1 MANEQILIIEDDN
14 ELGRGLTAALKNDGK
29 TVFCVSTL
37 KDAADQLLVFR
48 PSLILMDINLPD
60 GNGLDFLTEVKRS
73 YAGIPVIMLTAN
85 DTDDDIV
92 RGLELGADDYMTKPF
107 SLSVLRA
114 RVNAQ
119 LRRNGSRASE
129 ELFEVDGY
137 VFDFVNMIFRKG
149 EETFE
154 LSKTE
159 QKILR
164 ILVANRGMTVK
175 RELLIDKVWTD
186 GADYVDE
193 NALSVSIKRL
203 RDKLGA
209 KDNIKTVYGL
219 GYSWKAEK

>member
-37 KDAADQLLVFR
+37 KDAADQLFVFR

-73 YAGIPVIMLTAN
+73 YAEIPVIMLTAN

-164 ILVANRGMTVK
+164 ILVANKGMTVK

>member
-1 MANEQILIIEDDN
+1 MANEQLLIIEDDN
-14 ELGRGLTAALKNDGK
+14 ELGKGLTSALKNDGK

-37 KDAADQLLVFR
+37 KDASDQLLVFR
-48 PSLILMDINLPD
+48 PDLILMDVNLPD
-60 GNGLDFLTEVKRS
+60 GNGLDFLKEVKKS
-73 YAGIPVIMLTAN
+73 HPEIPVIMLTAN
-85 DTDDDIV
+85 DTDSDIV

-114 RVNAQ
+114 RVNTQ

-137 VFDFVNMIFRKG
+137 SFDFSNMIFKKG

-175 RELLIDKVWTD
+175 RDHLIDKVWTD

-203 RDKLGA
+203 RDKLDA

-219 GYSWKAEK
+219 GYCWKAEK

>member
-73 YAGIPVIMLTAN
+73 YAEIPVIMLTAN

-92 RGLELGADDYMTKPF
+92 RGLELGADDYVTKPF

>member
-37 KDAADQLLVFR
+37 KEAADQLLVFR

-73 YAGIPVIMLTAN
+73 YAETPVIMLTAN

>member
-60 GNGLDFLTEVKRS
+60 GNGLDFLTEVKRT
-73 YAGIPVIMLTAN
+73 YVEIPVIMLTAN

>member
-73 YAGIPVIMLTAN
+73 YAEIPVIMLTAN

-119 LRRNGSRASE
+119 LRRNGSGASE

>member
-1 MANEQILIIEDDN
+1 MANEQLLIIEDDN
-14 ELGRGLTAALKNDGK
+14 ELGKGLTSALKNDGK

-37 KDAADQLLVFR
+37 KDASDQLLVFR
-48 PSLILMDINLPD
+48 PDLILMDVNLPD
-60 GNGLDFLTEVKRS
+60 GNGLDFLKEVKKS
-73 YAGIPVIMLTAN
+73 HPEIPVIMLTAN
-85 DTDDDIV
+85 DTDSDIV

-114 RVNAQ
+114 RVNTQ

-137 VFDFVNMIFRKG
+137 SFDFSNMIFKKG

-175 RELLIDKVWTD
+175 RDHLIDKVWTD

-219 GYSWKAEK
+219 GYCWKAEK

>member
-1 MANEQILIIEDDN
+1 MANEQLLIIEDDN
-14 ELGRGLTAALKNDGK
+14 ELGKGLTSALKNDGK

-37 KDAADQLLVFR
+37 KDASDQLLVFR
-48 PSLILMDINLPD
+48 PDLILMDVNLPD
-60 GNGLDFLTEVKRS
+60 GNGLDFLKEVKKS
-73 YAGIPVIMLTAN
+73 HPEIPVIMLTAN
-85 DTDDDIV
+85 DTDSDIV

-114 RVNAQ
+114 RVNTQ

-137 VFDFVNMIFRKG
+137 SFDFSNMIFKKG

-175 RELLIDKVWTD
+175 RDHLIDKVWTD

-193 NALSVSIKRL
+193 NALSVSMKRL
-203 RDKLGA
+203 RDKLDA

-219 GYSWKAEK
+219 GYCWKAEK

>member
-73 YAGIPVIMLTAN
+73 YAEIPVIMLTAN

>member
-73 YAGIPVIMLTAN
+73 YAEMPVIMLTAN

-129 ELFEVDGY
+129 ELFDVDGY

>member
-73 YAGIPVIMLTAN
+73 YAEMPVIMLTAN

>member
-73 YAGIPVIMLTAN
+73 YAEIPVIMLTAN

-175 RELLIDKVWTD
+175 RELIIDKVWTD

>member
-73 YAGIPVIMLTAN
+73 YAEIPVIMLTAN

-209 KDNIKTVYGL
+209 KENIKTVYGL
-219 GYSWKAEK
+219 GYSWKVEK

>member
-73 YAGIPVIMLTAN
+73 YAEIPVIMLTAN

-92 RGLELGADDYMTKPF
+92 RGLELGADDYITKPF